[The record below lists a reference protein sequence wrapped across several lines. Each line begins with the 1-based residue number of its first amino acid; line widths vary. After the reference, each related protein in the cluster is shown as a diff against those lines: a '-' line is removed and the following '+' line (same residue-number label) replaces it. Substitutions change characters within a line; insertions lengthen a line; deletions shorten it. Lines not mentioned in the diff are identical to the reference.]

1 MQFSLTSEQEML
13 RDTVR
18 EVTREKVWPR
28 AADIDRTAEFPWDI
42 AHQFRDLGLM
52 GLAVP
57 EEYGGAGMGVLACC
71 LAVEEVARACAS
83 SSLILAD
90 QELGML
96 PILVGASEQQKRT
109 WLPRF
114 ASGQELIAFALTEP
128 SAGSDPANMKT
139 TAVRDGE
146 QYVLNGRKVFIT
158 NGSVA
163 GGFTLFAST
172 EPGAGSKG
180 ISCFFIEKDTPGLSV
195 GRHEEKMGIRGS
207 PTVELILEDCRVP
220 AANLIGREGDG
231 LKVALITLDQS
242 RPAIGAQAL
251 GIAAGALAYA
261 VGYAKQREQFGKPIS
276 EFQGLQFMFAD
287 MATKVEASRLL
298 VYKAAALIDGQ
309 GKARGRL
316 PTEINKISAMAKMMA
331 SDTAMSVTTDAVQIL
346 GGYGFMRD
354 YPVERMMRDAKIT
367 QIYEGTN
374 QIQRL
379 VIARALL
386 G

>member
-18 EVTREKVWPR
+18 KVTREKVWPR
-28 AADIDRTAEFPWDI
+28 AAEIDRTAEFPWDI

-57 EEYGGAGMGVLACC
+57 EEYGGAGMGVLSCC

-96 PILVGASEQQKRT
+96 PILVGASEEQKRA

-128 SAGSDPANMKT
+128 SAGSDPAHMKT
-139 TAVRDGE
+139 TAVRDGDH
-146 QYVLNGRKVFIT
+146 YVLNGRKVFIT

-163 GGFTLFAST
+163 GGFTLFAAT
-172 EPGAGSKG
+172 EPGAAGKG
-180 ISCFFIEKDTPGLSV
+180 ISGFFIEKDTPGLSV

-231 LKVALITLDQS
+231 LKIALITLDQS

-251 GIAAGALAYA
+251 GIAAGALEYA
-261 VGYAKQREQFGKPIS
+261 VGYAKQREQFGKPIA

-309 GKARGRL
+309 GKSRGRL

>member
-1 MQFSLTSEQEML
+1 MQFALTQEQELL

-18 EVTREKVWPR
+18 ELTRDKVWPR
-28 AADIDRTAEFPWDI
+28 AAEIDRTAEFPWDI
-42 AHQFRDLGLM
+42 AHQFRDMGLL

-71 LAVEEVARACAS
+71 LAIEEVAKACAS
-83 SSLILAD
+83 SALIIAD
-90 QELGML
+90 QELGLL
-96 PILVGASEQQKRT
+96 PILVGASEEQKKR

-128 SAGSDPANMKT
+128 SAGSDAAALKT
-139 TAVRDGE
+139 TAVRDGDH
-146 QYVLNGRKVFIT
+146 YILNGRKVFIT

-163 GGFTLFAST
+163 GGFSLFATVDPSA
-172 EPGAGSKG
+172 GAKG
-180 ISCFFIEKDTPGLSV
+180 ICAFFVEAGTPGLTI

-220 AANLIGREGDG
+220 AANLMGREGDG
-231 LKVALITLDQS
+231 FKIALMTLDQS
-242 RPAIGAQAL
+242 RPAVGAQAL
-251 GIAAGALAYA
+251 GIAAGALDYA
-261 VGYAKQREQFGKPIS
+261 VKYAKERQQFGKPIA

-287 MATKVEASRLL
+287 MAAKVEASRLL

-309 GKARGRL
+309 GKVRGRL
-316 PTEINKISAMAKMMA
+316 PTEVNKISAMAKMMA

-346 GGYGFMRD
+346 GGYGFTKD

>member
-1 MQFSLTSEQEML
+1 MQFALTAEQEML

-18 EVTREKVWPR
+18 EVTRDKVWPR
-28 AADIDRTAEFPWDI
+28 AAEIDRTAEFPWDI
-42 AHQFRDLGLM
+42 AHQFRDLGLL

-71 LAVEEVARACAS
+71 LAIEEVAKACAS
-83 SSLILAD
+83 SALIIAV
-90 QELGML
+90 QELGLL
-96 PILVGASEQQKRT
+96 PILVGASEEQKKR

-114 ASGQELIAFALTEP
+114 ATGQELISFALTEP
-128 SAGSDPANMKT
+128 SAGSDAAALKT
-139 TAVRDGE
+139 TAVRDGDH
-146 QYVLNGRKVFIT
+146 YILNGRKVFIT
-158 NGSVA
+158 HGSVA
-163 GGFTLFAST
+163 GGFTLFATVDPSL
-172 EPGAGSKG
+172 GARG
-180 ISCFFIEKDTPGLSV
+180 ICAFFIEAGTPGLTI

-220 AANLIGREGDG
+220 AANLIGKEGDG
-231 LKVALITLDQS
+231 FKIALITLDQS

-251 GIAAGALAYA
+251 GIAAGALDYA
-261 VGYAKQREQFGKPIS
+261 VKYAKERQQFGKPIA
-276 EFQGLQFMFAD
+276 EYQGLQFMFAD
-287 MATKVEASRLL
+287 MAAKVEASRLL

-309 GKARGRL
+309 GKVRGRL
-316 PTEINKISAMAKMMA
+316 PTEVNKISAMAKMTA

-346 GGYGFMRD
+346 GGYGFTRD

>member
-18 EVTREKVWPR
+18 EVTRAKVWPR
-28 AADIDRTAEFPWDI
+28 AAEIDRTAEFPWDI

-57 EEYGGAGMGVLACC
+57 EEYGGAGMGVLSCC

-96 PILVGASEQQKRT
+96 PILVGASEEQKRA

-128 SAGSDPANMKT
+128 SAGSDPAHMKT
-139 TAVRDGE
+139 TAVRDGDH
-146 QYVLNGRKVFIT
+146 YVLNGRKVFIT

-163 GGFTLFAST
+163 GGFTLFAAT

-180 ISCFFIEKDTPGLSV
+180 ISGFFIEKDTPGLTV

-231 LKVALITLDQS
+231 LKIALITLDQS

-261 VGYAKQREQFGKPIS
+261 VGYAKQREQFGKPIA

-309 GKARGRL
+309 GKSRGRL

>member
-1 MQFSLTSEQEML
+1 MQYSLTSEQELL

-18 EVTREKVWPR
+18 QVAREKVWPR
-28 AADIDRTAEFPWDI
+28 AAEIDRTGEFPWDI
-42 AHQFRDLGLM
+42 AHQFRDLGLF

-57 EEYGGAGMGVLACC
+57 EEYGGSGMGVLSMC
-71 LAVEEVARACAS
+71 LAIEEVAKACAS
-83 SSLILAD
+83 SALILAD

-96 PILVGASEQQKRT
+96 PILVGASEEQKQR

-114 ASGQELIAFALTEP
+114 ASGRELVAFALTEP
-128 SAGSDPANMKT
+128 SAGSDASALKT
-139 TAVRDGE
+139 TALRDGDH
-146 QYVLNGRKVFIT
+146 YILNGRKVFIT
-158 NGSVA
+158 HGSVA
-163 GGFTLFAST
+163 AGFSLFATVDPSA
-172 EPGAGSKG
+172 GARG
-180 ISCFFIEKDTPGLSV
+180 IVCFFVEAGTPGLTI

-220 AANLIGREGDG
+220 AENLIGKEGDG
-231 LKVALITLDQS
+231 FKIALITLDQS
-242 RPAIGAQAL
+242 RPAVGAQAL
-251 GIAAGALAYA
+251 GIAAGALEYA
-261 VGYAKQREQFGKPIS
+261 LEYARQREQFGKPIA

-298 VYKAAALIDGQ
+298 VYKAASLIDGQ
-309 GKARGRL
+309 GRVRGRL
-316 PTEINKISAMAKMMA
+316 PTEVNKISAMAKMMA

-346 GGYGFMRD
+346 GGYGYTRD

>member
-1 MQFSLTSEQEML
+1 MQYTLTSEQEML

-28 AADIDRTAEFPWDI
+28 AAEIDRSAEFPWDM

-57 EEYGGAGMGVLACC
+57 EEYGGGGMGVLACC
-71 LAVEEVARACAS
+71 LAIEEVAKACAS
-83 SSLILAD
+83 SALIIAD

-96 PILVGASEQQKRT
+96 PILAGASNDQKRA

-114 ASGQELIAFALTEP
+114 ASGKELVAFALTEP
-128 SAGSDPANMKT
+128 SAGSDPASMKC
-139 TAVRDGE
+139 TAVRKGDR
-146 QYVLNGRKVFIT
+146 YILNGRKVFIT

-163 GGFTLFAST
+163 SGFTLFAST
-172 EPGAGSKG
+172 DPSAGSKG
-180 ISCFFIEKDTPGLSV
+180 ISCFFIEKDLRGFSV

-207 PTVELILEDCRVP
+207 PTVELILEDCEVP

-231 LKVALITLDQS
+231 LKIALITLDQS
-242 RPAIGAQAL
+242 RPAVGAQAL
-251 GIAAGALAYA
+251 GIAAGALDYA
-261 VGYAKQREQFGKPIS
+261 AGYAKQREQFGKPIA

-309 GKARGRL
+309 GKVRGRL
-316 PTEINKISAMAKMMA
+316 PTEVNKISAMAKMMA

-346 GGYGFMRD
+346 GGYGFTRD

>member
-1 MQFSLTSEQEML
+1 MQFSLTQEQEML
-13 RDTVR
+13 RETVR
-18 EVTREKVWPR
+18 ELTREKIWPR
-28 AADIDRTAEFPWDI
+28 AAEIDRTGEFPWDI
-42 AHQFRDLGLM
+42 AQLFREMGLL

-57 EEYGGAGMGVLACC
+57 EEYGGSGMGVLACC
-71 LAVEEVARACAS
+71 LAIEEVAKACAS
-83 SSLILAD
+83 SALIIAD
-90 QELGML
+90 QELGLL
-96 PILVGASEQQKRT
+96 PILVGASEEQKRA

-114 ASGQELIAFALTEP
+114 AGGQELIAFALTEP
-128 SAGSDPANMKT
+128 SAGSDASALKT
-139 TAVRDGE
+139 TAVRDGDH
-146 QYVLNGRKVFIT
+146 YVLNGRKVFIT
-158 NGSVA
+158 HGSVA
-163 GGFTLFAST
+163 GAFTLFAT
-172 EPGAGSKG
+172 VDPAAGAKG
-180 ISCFFIEKDTPGLSV
+180 IACFFIEAGTPGLII

-220 AANLIGREGDG
+220 ASNRIGGEGDG
-231 LKVALITLDQS
+231 FKIALITLDQS
-242 RPAIGAQAL
+242 RPAVGAQAL
-251 GIAAGALAYA
+251 GIAAGALEYA
-261 VGYAKQREQFGKPIS
+261 LQYAKQRQQFGRPIA
-276 EFQGLQFMFAD
+276 EFQGLQFMFAE

-309 GKARGRL
+309 GKVRGRL

-346 GGYGFMRD
+346 GGYGYTRD